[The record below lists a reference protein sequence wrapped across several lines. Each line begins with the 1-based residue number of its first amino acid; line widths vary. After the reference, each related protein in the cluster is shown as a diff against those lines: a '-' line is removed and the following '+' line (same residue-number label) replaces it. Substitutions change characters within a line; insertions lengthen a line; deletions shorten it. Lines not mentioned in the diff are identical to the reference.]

1 MRLFI
6 LLFLFGLVST
16 PIVAKT
22 MGKATF
28 KAEGKGLAID
38 ITGEG
43 AFIDANIKRDAGK
56 VSGIFT
62 VKLADFKT
70 GIALR
75 DEHMCKALLCEKY
88 PVAIFTLTGIEVR
101 DGETPFTGTLNLAGK
116 TSPFSG
122 TAKFKGSQVSAK
134 GVLKL
139 TDFGITPPDYKAAS
153 VSNEV
158 EVTVEIAL

>member
-1 MRLFI
+1 MRFFI

-16 PIVAKT
+16 PILAKT
-22 MGKATF
+22 IGKASF

-43 AFIDANIKRDAGK
+43 AFIDGNVKRDGGK
-56 VSGIFT
+56 LSGVFT
-62 VKLADFKT
+62 VKLADLKT

-75 DEHMCKALLCEKY
+75 DEHMCKALLCDKH
-88 PVAIFTLTGIEVR
+88 PTATFTLPGIEVR

-134 GVLKL
+134 GTLKL
-139 TDFGITPPDYKAAS
+139 TDFGITPPEYQVAR